1 MGVFKDIASFGTNI
15 TRQVDNAIV
24 KYGGAIPVVGQALTA
39 GASANLQYL
48 DAIDK
53 ATGNVKST
61 DAGFN
66 VDSLIQSKLEE
77 RQSSIENEKET
88 ANKLKKDKEK
98 KILIYG
104 FSGLGVI
111 LIATIAYIIIKK
123 NQK

>member
-1 MGVFKDIASFGTNI
+1 MGFLQDVASFGTNV
-15 TRQVDNAIV
+15 TRQVDNAVV

-39 GASANLQYL
+39 GASMQLEQL

-53 ATGNVKST
+53 ATGNVKSS

-66 VDSLIQSKLEE
+66 VDSLIQTKLEQ
-77 RQSSIENEKET
+77 RQFNIEKEKEI

-104 FSGLGVI
+104 FSSLGVI
-111 LIATIAYIIIKK
+111 LIATITFIIIKK
-123 NQK
+123 NKK

>member
-1 MGVFKDIASFGTNI
+1 MGFLQDVASFGTNV
-15 TRQVDNAIV
+15 TRQVDNAVV

-39 GASANLQYL
+39 GASMQLEQL

-53 ATGNVKST
+53 ATGNVKSS

-66 VDSLIQSKLEE
+66 VDSLIQTKLEQ
-77 RQSSIENEKET
+77 RQFNIEKEKEI

-104 FSGLGVI
+104 FSSLGVI
-111 LIATIAYIIIKK
+111 LIATITYIIIKK
-123 NQK
+123 NKK